1 MRLSANI
8 STMFGE
14 LPFLERFAAARRA
27 GFAAVEVQYPYGHP
41 VADIEVARRDAGIP
55 LILLNA
61 PKGRN
66 AQDRGLACLPGR
78 EREFRD
84 SIDTALSYTAALGN
98 RFIHVLSG
106 VPDVGGGRESA
117 VATWLE
123 NMDWAAREAAQADA
137 EILVEALNPLDVSGY
152 FIRSLD
158 DAIDLIRSLGKT
170 RIGLLFDV
178 YHCATA
184 GEPVVTRFHD
194 CMPLT
199 RHVQIADAPGR
210 AEPGSG
216 EIDWSEVFA
225 TIESSGYRGHVGAE
239 YTPAGGTIEGLA
251 WARPYLEKP

>member
-14 LPFLERFAAARRA
+14 LMFLERFAAASQA
-27 GFAAVEVQYPYGHP
+27 GFAAAEVQYPYAHP
-41 VADIEVARRDAGIP
+41 VADIEAARRDAGIP

-61 PKGRN
+61 PKGRD

-78 EREFRD
+78 EREFRE
-84 SIDTALSYTAALGN
+84 SVETALRYTAALGN

-106 VPDVGGGRESA
+106 IPDSGGDRQSA
-117 VATWLE
+117 VATWLK
-123 NMDWAAREAAQADA
+123 NMDWAAREAAQAGV
-137 EILVEALNPLDVSGY
+137 EILVEALNPLDVPGY

-158 DAIDLIRSLGKT
+158 DAVGLIHALGEG

-178 YHCATA
+178 YHCART
-184 GEPVVTRFHD
+184 GEPIVPRFHD
-194 CMPLT
+194 CMPLI
-199 RHVQIADAPGR
+199 RHIQIADAPGR

-225 TIESSGYRGHVGAE
+225 TIGSSGYRGYVGAE
-239 YTPAGGTIEGLA
+239 YTPASGTAEGLS
-251 WARPYLEKP
+251 WAHPYLEKP